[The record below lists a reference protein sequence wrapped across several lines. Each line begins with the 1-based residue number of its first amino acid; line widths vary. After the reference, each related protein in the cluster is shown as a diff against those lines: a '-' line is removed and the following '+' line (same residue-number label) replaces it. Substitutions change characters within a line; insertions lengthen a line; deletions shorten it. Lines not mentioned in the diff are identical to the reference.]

1 VGRFRSFGR
10 QYAHGKSDAVSR
22 TTEKGLNMHS
32 LLTRLIVPPGRVLGR
47 NLAFTA
53 LLVLVGAL
61 APAVVITAVPIA
73 SFTDTCFTTATQA
86 TSPAFNES
94 TVTRVEEIGGTRTA
108 PTIHVIGD
116 DETGLLLGEGS
127 SVTPLGTTTG
137 SFWKDVANPNLGDA
151 AFSDGTLRPAF
162 PALFITDV
170 TSAGSNATG
179 PQPGDWQSSSG
190 TRQVTDGVTNGT
202 TTFTSA
208 TAAFT
213 SGDVGKTITDAAG
226 KHLIPAGDTITA
238 LISATQVTLAVKA
251 SGSTTADLTT
261 FGFPVTTSGASN
273 LSGATPLADS
283 VNGSW
288 STATIVNGT
297 YTPVKPT
304 NKNNFDFGPGAVG
317 APSPPWRQI
326 TDGITTGGSTTLKST
341 NAEFAASDVGQP
353 VGDQNGKLAI
363 PSGTT
368 IAAFVSSTQVTMSN
382 AATSSQTAD
391 TVQLGTLPIT
401 ITKLL
406 GTTGQEGFGTDVGWN
421 ALSLKAWD
429 PGTGKYTASLLPGHL
444 YRVQVITH
452 DGDQNKTG
460 GDAGEYCQN
469 LRIPGSPSISTAL
482 SPASPVAIGTAVHD
496 TASLTGATS
505 DASGSVTYS
514 YFTDSGCTQNGI
526 VVSTVTVSNGLV
538 PASAPITFSS
548 AGTFYWQAV
557 YTGDANNIGPVS
569 SACTSEQLV
578 VNKNTPAASTAP
590 NLLPNDSAT
599 LSGGF
604 SPTGSIIFNLFSPSD
619 ADCSSQTGQPAFT
632 QTVSVNGNNPYLTT
646 NTAFLAS
653 DPGEWRWQVLY
664 SGDSNNQPI
673 SSACGVENFTI
684 VSVGGS

>member
-1 VGRFRSFGR
+1 MNRYPRRLLVPAGR
-10 QYAHGKSDAVSR
+10 A
-22 TTEKGLNMHS
+22 
-32 LLTRLIVPPGRVLGR
+32 LGR
-47 NLAFTA
+47 AVLASMAAAVF
-53 LLVLVGAL
+53 VGPL
-61 APAVVITAVPIA
+61 APATNVITTVSAA
-73 SFTDTCFTTATQA
+73 SFTDSCFTTPTPA

-94 TVTRVEEIGGTRTA
+94 TVTRVEEIGGTRLA

-151 AFSDGTLRPAF
+151 TLTDGTLRPAF

-170 TSAGSNATG
+170 TSAGSNPTG

-208 TAAFT
+208 TAAFN
-213 SGDVGKTITDAAG
+213 SNDVGKTITDAAG

-238 LISATQVTLAVKA
+238 VISTTQVTLLVKA
-251 SGSTTADLTT
+251 SGSTTGDLTT

-273 LSGATPLADS
+273 LSGSTPLADS

-304 NKNNFDFGPGAVG
+304 NKNNFDFGPGVSLAQ
-317 APSPPWRQI
+317 SPPWRQI
-326 TDGITTGGSTTLKST
+326 TDGITTSASTTLKST
-341 NAEFAASDVGQP
+341 NPEFAASDVGKP

-363 PSGTT
+363 PSGTIVT
-368 IAAFVSSTQVTMSN
+368 AFTSSTQVTMSN

-391 TVQLGTLPIT
+391 AVQLGTLPIT
-401 ITKLL
+401 ISKLL

-429 PGTGKYTASLLPGHL
+429 PGTQAYDSPLLSGHL

-469 LRIPGSPSISTAL
+469 LQIPGTPSLSTGPDLIPNDSATI
-482 SPASPVAIGTAVHD
+482 A
-496 TASLTGATS
+496 GATS
-505 DASGSVTYS
+505 DASGTVTLALFAPGDATCFGTPALTQTINVNGNGTYS
-514 YFTDSGCTQNGI
+514 TTNSTFT
-526 VVSTVTVSNGLV
+526 
-538 PASAPITFSS
+538 
-548 AGTFYWQAV
+548 
-557 YTGDANNIGPVS
+557 
-569 SACTSEQLV
+569 
-578 VNKNTPAASTAP
+578 ASTAG
-590 NLLPNDSAT
+590 T
-599 LSGGF
+599 
-604 SPTGSIIFNLFSPSD
+604 
-619 ADCSSQTGQPAFT
+619 
-632 QTVSVNGNNPYLTT
+632 
-646 NTAFLAS
+646 
-653 DPGEWRWQVLY
+653 WRWQVVY
-664 SGDSNNQPI
+664 SGDGNNKGA

-684 VSVGGS
+684 TDG

>member
-1 VGRFRSFGR
+1 MNRHLGS
-10 QYAHGKSDAVSR
+10 
-22 TTEKGLNMHS
+22 
-32 LLTRLIVPPGRVLGR
+32 LIVPAGTRLGR
-47 NLAFTA
+47 NLA
-53 LLVLVGAL
+53 LLAVLVLMPVLVGAL
-61 APAVVITAVPIA
+61 APRNVITPVPVA
-73 SFTDTCFTTATQA
+73 SFTDTCFTTATPA

-94 TVTRVEEIGGTRTA
+94 TVTRVEEIGGTRLA

-127 SVTPLGTTTG
+127 TVTPLGTTTG

-151 AFSDGTLRPAF
+151 TFTDGTLRPAF

-213 SGDVGKTITDAAG
+213 SGDMGKTITDAAG
-226 KHLIPAGDTITA
+226 KHLIPAGDTIA
-238 LISATQVTLAVKA
+238 GVVSSTQVTLAVKA
-251 SGSTTADLTT
+251 SGSTTGDLTT

-273 LSGATPLADS
+273 LSGSTPLADS
-283 VNGSW
+283 VNGAW

-304 NKNNFDFGPGAVG
+304 NKNNFDFGPGVSG
-317 APSPPWRQI
+317 APTPPWRQI
-326 TDGITTGGSTTLKST
+326 TDGITTSGSPTLKST
-341 NAEFAASDVGQP
+341 NAEFAASDVGLP

-368 IAAFVSSTQVTMSN
+368 ITAFVSPTQVTMSN

-406 GTTGQEGFGTDVGWN
+406 GTTGQEGFGTDVGWSGLN
-421 ALSLKAWD
+421 LKAWD
-429 PGTGKYTASLLPGHL
+429 PTSTATNKYDAPLLPGHL

-469 LRIPGSPSISTAL
+469 LLIPSPPSLST
-482 SPASPVAIGTAVHD
+482 G
-496 TASLTGATS
+496 
-505 DASGSVTYS
+505 
-514 YFTDSGCTQNGI
+514 
-526 VVSTVTVSNGLV
+526 
-538 PASAPITFSS
+538 
-548 AGTFYWQAV
+548 
-557 YTGDANNIGPVS
+557 
-569 SACTSEQLV
+569 
-578 VNKNTPAASTAP
+578 P
-590 NLLPNDSAT
+590 NLIPNDSAT
-599 LSGGF
+599 LSGATNDAGG
-604 SPTGSIIFNLFSPSD
+604 TITFNLFDPSN
-619 ADCSSQTGQPAFT
+619 ATCSSQLGQTPPVFT
-632 QTVSVNGNNPYLTT
+632 QTVPASGNNTVTTT
-646 NTAFLAS
+646 NNSTLVELTGGATT
-653 DPGEWRWQVLY
+653 GEWRWQVLY
-664 SGDSNNQPI
+664 SGDANNQPT
-673 SSACGVENFTI
+673 SSPCGVENFTI
-684 VSVGGS
+684 TNGS